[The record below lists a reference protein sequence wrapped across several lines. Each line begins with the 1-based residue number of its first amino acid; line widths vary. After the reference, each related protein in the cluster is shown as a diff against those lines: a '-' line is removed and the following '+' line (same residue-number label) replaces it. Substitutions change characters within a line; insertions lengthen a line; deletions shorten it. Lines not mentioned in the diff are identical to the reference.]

1 MLVEMTQYKCRVEYP
16 DDVGKIKDKLMEE
29 GITLKN
35 SNMEKIV
42 DNDIVDTNGVP
53 MEFPDRE
60 WNFSSETPLE
70 TLREVMKTVVDAHV
84 AVDTLEEEKNYTGER
99 QPYR

>member
-1 MLVEMTQYKCRVEYP
+1 MFVEMTQYKCRVECP
-16 DDVGKIKDKLMEE
+16 DDVRRIKDKLMEE

-35 SNMEKIV
+35 SNVEKIVEKIV
-42 DNDIVDTNGVP
+42 DNDLGAP

-99 QPYR
+99 